1 MFIYSTTKKK
11 FRARS
16 KFIFF
21 NIKVNK
27 KMNFLIKFSAAT
39 SKTYICIYISLSFSS
54 KTCSF
59 LFYANLFYGKFIGI
73 YDLILLVVFVVVVFV
88 IKLKFI

>member
-1 MFIYSTTKKK
+1 MFIYSTTTKN
-11 FRARS
+11 FEQDQNS
-16 KFIFF
+16 FFF

-39 SKTYICIYISLSFSS
+39 SETYIFLSLFLP
-54 KTCSF
+54 KLVVF

-73 YDLILLVVFVVVVFV
+73 YDLILLVVVVV